1 MRIDNNT
8 KFEQNESILIMIGVR
23 DEIIIQRVLD
33 MS

>member
-8 KFEQNESILIMIGVR
+8 KFEQNESILIMIGMR
-23 DEIIIQRVLD
+23 DESIIQRVLD